1 MPQILKTEE
10 ELRRMILDEV
20 RSYVVCPEGTDVTIR
35 ADLIMDGQRMSC
47 RHPEVSLTSTVFT
60 TSAMSFEG

>member
-1 MPQILKTEE
+1 
-10 ELRRMILDEV
+10 MILDEV

-47 RHPEVSLTSTVFT
+47 RHPEALSLTPTVFT